1 MTSETKAAAD
11 RGVARLRAAM
21 RSRGLR
27 RGAIGAVVFLV
38 VFGLLGFFAA
48 PPLIRHLA
56 ERQLSAALERPTTIG
71 HIGLDPYT
79 LRLEVDRVRVAGRGG
94 SGEFARIERL
104 VVRVSWLSVLRFAPI
119 VAQVRVDSPYVNVVR
134 YDAQRFNF
142 TDLIEKFA
150 KPSQPQARPV
160 MFSVSNIDVEN
171 GRIDFDD
178 KLLGVR
184 HVVDRLALGVPFI
197 ATLPATADIF
207 VDPRFSARIDGS
219 PLSIGG
225 KTKPFSTSRESQVAL
240 KFDGLDLP
248 RLLSY
253 VPAKLPVAIQSGK
266 LGGDMQLHFE
276 FKGDKPALR
285 IEGTADLTDARIVDE
300 REQPLFAARGV
311 HVAANAVEPLAG
323 VFHFDQ
329 IRFDQPSVHVAREH
343 SGELSIARTFASTPA
358 HDAGSAGPA
367 AAAASTSA
375 AESKRDAAPTPAAQ
389 DQVAAAAP
397 PLDLSVKHLAIDD
410 GKFALEDRVPA
421 APATV
426 TLQQL
431 NVTVDDFS
439 TLSKTPARYAVQT
452 GFAEGG
458 SLGVKGTV
466 GLVGKQADAKF
477 DAQRLPLSLAAPYL
491 ADAVAARVTGGT
503 VGTTLA
509 VHADWS
515 KAPIEIVASD
525 GDVSIDS
532 LKLAAP
538 GASNPS
544 LALGQGR
551 IAVKRIDVAARRAEI
566 ASVQASGLAVTAMRQ
581 KNGQIDLAALAQ
593 APGRAAGARG
603 AAGAAGAAGQHTRGP
618 VRPNAVPAEPGWH
631 YTVGEV
637 TVKDSA
643 ADFTD
648 DSPARPATFHV
659 AQLALSARD
668 VSDDLAR
675 ALPVTLEGT
684 LNGKGALRVAGTV
697 TPSPLSAAL
706 TVDADRLDA
715 AAAEPYFG
723 DKLNAAVASA
733 LLSARGDLK
742 LGTAKSGALDVAYRG
757 GAALTDV
764 RLLDRIN
771 SAPLAGWR
779 SLALTGVTAHYDERG
794 TNIDVS
800 RVNFERFFGRVLLD
814 AQGKLNLADVLTQQ
828 RAASEPAPAGHGGAR
843 TAPVG
848 ASASAGASAPAT
860 VAAEVGASSA
870 SAVSPAAPASAASA
884 AVPGST
890 RVAGQQ
896 AVHARVGQVVLQAG
910 RLNYTDNF
918 VKPNYTANL
927 VGITGTIG
935 TFGTD
940 NATPAPVDVGASLA
954 GNGPIAIRGTVNPLA
969 SKPSLDLTA
978 SAHDIELTNLSP
990 YSMKYAGYPITKG
1003 KLNVDVHYKLEND
1016 ALTANNH
1023 IFINQLTFGDR
1034 VQNDTATKLPVKLAI
1049 ALLKNSRG
1057 EIDVNIPV
1065 SGSLSNPE
1073 FSLGG
1078 LIWRAV
1084 VHLIEKAVT
1093 APFSL
1098 LANALGGSGPGA
1110 AEQLRYLAFAPGSAM
1125 LDPSAHDKL
1134 DTLAKLLTDKPEVKL
1149 DLGGRVDPAID
1160 TPALRLARVD
1170 RLVRQEKIRALIGHG
1185 ESIDPGSV
1193 TVTPAEYS
1201 SYLSK
1206 VYKSAKFDKPRNFI
1220 GMTKSV
1226 PDDEMKR
1233 ALAEHTTIDD
1243 ADLRA
1248 LAQARAEAVRQYLI
1262 DKIDPSRLFIVAP
1275 KLDAKGVSD
1284 GGPSTRVDFTLE

>member
-11 RGVARLRAAM
+11 RGWAGLRAAM

-27 RGAIGAVVFLV
+27 RGAIGVVVFLV

-56 ERQLSAALERPTTIG
+56 ERQLSAALDRPTTIG

-79 LRLEVDRVRVAGRGG
+79 LRLEADRVRVAERGG
-94 SGEFARIERL
+94 GEFARIERL
-104 VVRVSWLSVLRFAPI
+104 VVRLSWLSVLRFAPI
-119 VAQVRVDSPYVNVVR
+119 VAQVRVDSPYVSVVR

-150 KPSQPQARPV
+150 KPSQPQAHPV

-184 HVVDRLALGVPFI
+184 HVIDRLALGVPFI

-240 KFDGLDLP
+240 KFDALDLP

-253 VPAKLPVAIQSGK
+253 VPAKLPVAMQTGK
-266 LGGDMQLHFE
+266 LGGDLQLNFE
-276 FKGDKPALR
+276 FKGDKPSLR
-285 IEGTADLTDARIVDE
+285 IEGTADLTDARFVDE
-300 REQPLFAARGV
+300 RQQPLFAARGV
-311 HVAANAVEPLAG
+311 HVAANGLEPLAG

-329 IRFDQPSVHVAREH
+329 IRLDQPSVYAAREH
-343 SGELSIARTFASTPA
+343 SGELSIARTFAASPAQGTETASAASAAST
-358 HDAGSAGPA
+358 GA
-367 AAAASTSA
+367 AAAQ
-375 AESKRDAAPTPAAQ
+375 RDAAP
-389 DQVAAAAP
+389 
-397 PLDLSVKHLAIDD
+397 LDVSVKHLAIDD
-410 GKFALEDRVPA
+410 GKLVLEDRVPA
-421 APATV
+421 APAAV

-431 NVTVDDFS
+431 NVTLDDFS
-439 TLSKTPARYAVQT
+439 TLSKAPARYTVQT
-452 GFAEGG
+452 GFAQGG

-466 GLVGKQADAKF
+466 ALAGKTADAKF

-515 KAPIEIVASD
+515 KTPIEVMASD
-525 GDVSIDS
+525 GEVSVDA
-532 LKLAAP
+532 LKIAAP
-538 GASNPS
+538 GAATPS
-544 LALGQGR
+544 LALAQGR
-551 IAVKRIDVAARRAEI
+551 VLVKRVDLAARTADVT
-566 ASVQASGLAVTAMRQ
+566 SVDVSGLAVTAVRQ

-593 APGRAAGARG
+593 APGRAARSGGAAG
-603 AAGAAGAAGQHTRGP
+603 GAGAAGTHGRAPTRAA
-618 VRPNAVPAEPGWH
+618 AAPAEPGWH
-631 YTVGEV
+631 YTLGEL
-637 TVKDSA
+637 TVKDST

-648 DSPARPATFHV
+648 DSPARPAAFHV
-659 AQLALSARD
+659 AQLALNARN
-668 VSDDLAR
+668 VSDDFSR
-675 ALPVTLEGT
+675 ALPVTLNGT
-684 LNGKGALRVAGTV
+684 LNGKGALRVTGNV
-697 TPSPLSAAL
+697 TPSPLSATLAI
-706 TVDADRLDA
+706 DADRLDA

-733 LLSARGDLK
+733 LLSARGDLS
-742 LGTAKSGALDVAYRG
+742 LRTAKSGALEAAYRG
-757 GAALTDV
+757 GASLTDV
-764 RLLDRIN
+764 RLLDRLN

-779 SLALTGVTAHYDERG
+779 SLALTGVTARYDEHG
-794 TNIDVS
+794 TNIDVG

-828 RAASEPAPAGHGGAR
+828 KAASEPAPAGHGGSR

-848 ASASAGASAPAT
+848 ASAAAGASAPAT
-860 VAAEVGASSA
+860 AVASVG
-870 SAVSPAAPASAASA
+870 AAPASATSAASA
-884 AVPGST
+884 ATGST
-890 RVAGQQ
+890 RAAGQP

-927 VGITGTIG
+927 VDITGTIG
-935 TFGTD
+935 SFGTD

-954 GNGPIAIRGTVNPLA
+954 ANGPIAIRGTVNPLA
-969 SKPSLDLTA
+969 SKPSLDLNA

-1034 VQNDTATKLPVKLAI
+1034 VENDTATKLPVKLAI

-1110 AEQLRYLAFAPGSAM
+1110 AEQLRYLAFAPGSDT
-1125 LDPSAHDKL
+1125 LDASAHEKL

-1160 TPALRLARVD
+1160 TPALRLAHVD
-1170 RLVRQEKIRALIGHG
+1170 RLVRQEKIKALIGRG
-1185 ESIDPGSV
+1185 ESIDPASV

-1201 SYLSK
+1201 SYLAK
-1206 VYKSAKFDKPRNFI
+1206 LYKSAKFDKPRNFI

-1248 LAQARAEAVRQYLI
+1248 LAQGRAEAARQYLI
-1262 DKIDPSRLFIVAP
+1262 EKIDPSRLFVVAP